1 MHRGIGDFAFF
12 RLSFFTGN
20 RRKRGVQRNVESWN
34 NPAPGATRVKAIYRG
49 GPLVDSVSGRMATN
63 TTQSEQL
70 ITKEEL
76 AQRLNLSVDG
86 VKNLVYRRAIPVLR
100 LGHRTIR
107 FRWSE
112 VEAAIERYRQDE
124 IS

>member
-1 MHRGIGDFAFF
+1 
-12 RLSFFTGN
+12 
-20 RRKRGVQRNVESWN
+20 
-34 NPAPGATRVKAIYRG
+34 
-49 GPLVDSVSGRMATN
+49 MATN
-63 TTQSEQL
+63 EPERL

-76 AQRLNLSVDG
+76 AKQLSMTPAG
-86 VKNLVYRRAIPVLR
+86 IKNLVYQRAIPVLR

-112 VEAAIERYRQDE
+112 VETAIERYRQAE